1 MSLTGAEAGL
11 VLCAAADRDGHLAL
25 SKETN
30 GDLWL
35 KARTDILFTATT
47 NAFDAEH
54 RRALLNRT
62 ARVWTHQGTRRHL

>member
-35 KARTDILFTATT
+35 KARTDILFTALV
-47 NAFDAEH
+47 AGGH
-54 RRALLNRT
+54 
-62 ARVWTHQGTRRHL
+62 